1 MDTCNSHY
9 WAKVLA
15 TTVVSALVVGYG
27 LIGPVL
33 HAMVEP
39 VIADAGTYAV
49 AASSD
54 NDQWIL
60 DVNASTPIESGIPG
74 PVALL
79 ELQ

>member
-1 MDTCNSHY
+1 MEIRNSHY

-54 NDQWIL
+54 TNQWIL
-60 DVNASTPIESGIPG
+60 AADTSTPIASDVSG

>member
-1 MDTCNSHY
+1 MDIRNSHY

-33 HAMVEP
+33 HAMIEP
-39 VIADAGTYAV
+39 VIANAGTYAV

-54 NDQWIL
+54 SNQWIL
-60 DVNASTPIESGIPG
+60 DVDASTPIDSGISG
-74 PVALL
+74 PVAVL